1 MASKTLAVKELKKV
15 DGNMTY
21 KAKFEIHYIE
31 GNSLPYF
38 SATGEIR
45 DGGRI
50 DSCGCLH
57 EMITEQFPEFSKYI
71 PFHLCD
77 NDGTPMYYYE
87 NSLYHLEQ
95 GNIEGFKS
103 CSLFGIL
110 ESDNNF
116 NPENIGDYVRMFL
129 NSRLDDVR
137 KAYFNAMSELFGETE
152 FLKSVNWTIENL
164 KKQLP

>member
-1 MASKTLAVKELKKV
+1 MTDKTLAVKNLVKV
-15 DGNMTY
+15 DGKTTY
-21 KAKFEIHYIE
+21 KAKFEIHYIQ
-31 GNSLPYF
+31 GNRLPYF
-38 SATGEIR
+38 SVTGEILE
-45 DGGRI
+45 GGRF
-50 DSCGCLH
+50 SSGGCLH
-57 EMITEQFPEFSKYI
+57 DMIAEQFPEFSKYI

-87 NSLYHLEQ
+87 NSLYHFRN

-110 ESDNNF
+110 ESDHNF
-116 NPENIGDYVRMFL
+116 NPEKLGDYAKMFL

-137 KAYFNAMSELFGETE
+137 KAYFKAMSELFGEIE